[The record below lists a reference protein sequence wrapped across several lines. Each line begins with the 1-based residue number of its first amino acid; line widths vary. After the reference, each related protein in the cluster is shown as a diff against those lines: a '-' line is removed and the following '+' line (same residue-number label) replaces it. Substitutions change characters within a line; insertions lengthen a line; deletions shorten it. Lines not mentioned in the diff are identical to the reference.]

1 MLDWILLIFIA
12 KISNKRELQEIVQNQ
27 SDISTK
33 DFTNINRKYT
43 IEPYSFLVI
52 DTALAS
58 DNPLRF
64 KKLFLEYNKN
74 HGS

>member
-33 DFTNINRKYT
+33 DFTNIYRKYT